1 MNNFAE
7 ELKELIEKWRDH
19 PGVVL
24 PELIDDLESAVTLLV
39 EEVNGS

>member
-7 ELKELIEKWRDH
+7 ELKELIDKWRDH

-24 PELIDDLESAVTLLV
+24 ADIVDDLESAVEKLV
-39 EEVNGS
+39 EEVNAD